1 VTRLPSDRKP
11 LGDRSVEE
19 LLHMAEEISAMAAA
33 AVTPSA
39 KRSLERLATRFRVF
53 AASRANAHQPSGQA
67 VRPGEPPLSGA
78 IRASQCIQHV
88 GWTDRAGKAGRVAA
102 AGAARVY
109 LDSDTSQQQAGPLDS
124 CAPGLLSPG
133 EDGRDAAVLSAGE

>member
-1 VTRLPSDRKP
+1 MTRLPSDRKP
-11 LGDRSVEE
+11 LGDRNVEE

-67 VRPGEPPLSGA
+67 VRPGEP
-78 IRASQCIQHV
+78 
-88 GWTDRAGKAGRVAA
+88 
-102 AGAARVY
+102 
-109 LDSDTSQQQAGPLDS
+109 
-124 CAPGLLSPG
+124 AP
-133 EDGRDAAVLSAGE
+133 SAGLYELRNVFSTWVGQIVQVKQGELLPRAPREFTWILTHPSSRPDPSIPARQVS